1 MGRPA
6 VGEITQV
13 LDDWNRGDDQA
24 LVKLTPLV
32 YRQLYRIARRYMMGQ
47 DAAHLLVTTAL
58 VNELYLRLVKLEDV
72 DWQDREHFF
81 AFCARLM
88 RNILCDYARSQSF
101 EKRGAGAEMVPL
113 DESTMMRI
121 DRGPRL
127 LALDDALKRLAAFD
141 QRSSDVVQMRFFGS
155 LDNKAIAKVLGV
167 GERTVKRDW
176 WYAKRWLLRELR
188 AGEVHER

>member
-1 MGRPA
+1 MGQPA

-47 DAAHLLVTTAL
+47 DTSHLLVTTAL

-101 EKRGAGAEMVPL
+101 EKRGAGVEIVPL

-127 LALDDALKRLAAFD
+127 LALDDALKRLATFD
-141 QRSSDVVQMRFFGS
+141 QRSSDVVQMRFFGG

-176 WYAKRWLLRELR
+176 WHAKRWLLRELR
-188 AGEVHER
+188 AGGAHER

>member
-1 MGRPA
+1 MGQPA

-47 DAAHLLVTTAL
+47 DATHLLVTTAL

-101 EKRGAGAEMVPL
+101 EKRGAGVEIVPL

-127 LALDDALKRLAAFD
+127 LALDDALKRLATFD
-141 QRSSDVVQMRFFGS
+141 QRSSDVVQMRFFGG

-188 AGEVHER
+188 AGGAHER